1 MAKILKGRPVSAKMT
16 EETAEKVKIL
26 SEKGIIPTLAVVRVG
41 SESDDIFYEKS
52 ILAKGDEAGVA
63 VKLFHYK
70 ENIDG
75 EEFLK
80 EIEKLNRDETVNG
93 VLIFRP
99 LPSQIDDAAVC
110 RLLDPKK
117 DADGITPGS
126 MGGVFTG
133 SGEGFPPCTAQAC
146 IEILDYYGLELE
158 GRKTA
163 VIGRSLVVGRPVAAM
178 ALERNATVTLCHSR
192 TPGKDMKEVLRKADI
207 IIAAVGKLEMIKG
220 DDIGEDQGILDV
232 GINADEEGRMR
243 GDVAFEE
250 AEKKAA
256 CITPVP
262 GGVGSVTTAVLMR
275 HVVKA
280 AERKANL

>member
-41 SESDDIFYEKS
+41 SKSDDIFYEKS

-207 IIAAVGKLEMIKG
+207 IIAAVGKLEMIRG
-220 DDIGEDQGILDV
+220 EDIGEDQVILDV

-250 AEKKAA
+250 AEEKAA

>member
-41 SESDDIFYEKS
+41 SKSDDIFYEKS

-133 SGEGFPPCTAQAC
+133 SGEGFPPCTAQEC

-220 DDIGEDQGILDV
+220 DDIGEDQVILDV

>member
-41 SESDDIFYEKS
+41 SKSDDIFYEKS

-220 DDIGEDQGILDV
+220 DDIGEDQ
-232 GINADEEGRMR
+232 
-243 GDVAFEE
+243 
-250 AEKKAA
+250 
-256 CITPVP
+256 
-262 GGVGSVTTAVLMR
+262 
-275 HVVKA
+275 VKHA
-280 AERKANL
+280 I

>member
-41 SESDDIFYEKS
+41 SKSDDIFYEKS

-220 DDIGEDQGILDV
+220 DDIGEDQVILDV